1 MKRILAVILCSVCC
15 TVAFSQVHSET
26 ISDSEVGEYTDFLYS
41 NMSLAD
47 QEAKPVEYWEANV
60 REALLARKTAGWDV
74 PEREFRHFVLPV
86 RVNNEYP
93 DDFRTEYGQELRAR
107 IKGMP
112 EDEAALEINHWCH
125 EMATYKPSDARTSS
139 PLQTI
144 QRGLGRCGEESV
156 LCVAAMRAVGIPAR
170 QVYTPRWAHTDD
182 NHAWVEVFVD
192 GKWWFLGACEPEP
205 RLNMGWFNGPVSRVL
220 LLHTKVFGNYEG
232 PEDIIDRR
240 GAYTEINVTSG
251 YVPTRCTS
259 VTVVDEDGNKIQGA
273 SVEFKIYNYA
283 EFYTVAKYETG
294 LSGTVSLH
302 TGKGDM
308 LIWASKGDRYGIAKA
323 SDEQTTVV
331 LSHRFGQKASFDFEI
346 VPPVEDPIP
355 TGATEEEIAAN
366 KLRFAKEDEI
376 RSARPHGNDLVLTAF
391 LEAEKNSRKA
401 KALIAS
407 LSDKDRGDV
416 TRAVLDDA
424 VAHSGARFKPLR
436 DCPRIEIETLV
447 PYFQEIGQGLKKEGL
462 KFRNKKEVRDWVD
475 ANIHVDEKS
484 NPQMLRIPPVQ
495 VWRTRKADPLSK
507 DIFYV
512 ALCRVAGFE
521 AEYDAVNGKVQ
532 ETVPKGSL
540 TLEYDAPDWLQ
551 DPLYYRHFTLAKI
564 ENGSP
569 KLLNLDDS
577 VDIPLSQIKT
587 MELEEGEYLLT
598 TGVRMADGSVLS
610 HLELINVIAGE
621 ATRASLELASPVG
634 KPVIVGTMDA
644 EQLFMKKG
652 ETKEQSLLS
661 TTGRGYFLVAVLGER
676 DEPSIHA
683 INELASSANLLNEW
697 GRPVVVLTEAGQIK
711 ELESIDNLVYGSDPD
726 NKVLKML
733 ANGCNAISLNLPVVA
748 VCDTFGHIV
757 LYRQGYDTSLSAS
770 LAALLPL

>member
-1 MKRILAVILCSVCC
+1 MKRILAVILCAICC
-15 TVAFSQVHSET
+15 TAAFSQENT
-26 ISDSEVGEYTDFLYS
+26 AEVNEYTSFLLS

-47 QEAKPVEYWEANV
+47 LEAKPVEYWEANV
-60 REALLARKTAGWDV
+60 REALQARKEALWDI

-93 DDFRTEYGQELRAR
+93 DDFRTQYGAELRAR
-107 IKGMP
+107 IKGLSAA
-112 EDEAALEINHWCH
+112 EAALEVNHWCH

-156 LCVAAMRAVGIPAR
+156 LCVAALRAAGIPAR

-182 NHAWVEVFVD
+182 NHAWVEVYVD

-205 RLNMGWFNGPVSRVL
+205 RLNMGWFNGPVSRAM

-240 GAYTEINVTSG
+240 GTYTEINVTSG
-251 YVPTRCTS
+251 YVPTRRTE
-259 VTVVDEDGNKIQGA
+259 VTVVDEDGSRVSGA

-294 LSGTVSLH
+294 LDGTVALH
-302 TGKGDM
+302 TGKGDL
-308 LIWASKGDRYGIAKA
+308 LIWASKGDRYGVAKA
-323 SDEQTTVV
+323 SGERTTLV
-331 LSHRFGQKASFDFEI
+331 LDHRFGRKASFDFEI

-366 KLRFAKEDEI
+366 KLRLAQEDEI
-376 RSARPHGNDLVLTAF
+376 RSARPHGNDEVINSFLAAQKGSRNAQALV
-391 LEAEKNSRKA
+391 
-401 KALIAS
+401 AS

-424 VAHSGARFKPLR
+424 AAHCGARFKPLR

-447 PYFQEIGQGLKKEGL
+447 PYFKEIGEGLKKEGL
-462 KFRNKKEVRDWVD
+462 KFRNKTEIREWVD
-475 ANIHVDEKS
+475 ANIRVDGES

-495 VWRTRKADPLSK
+495 VWRTRRADPLSR

-532 ETVPKGSL
+532 EAESVTPV
-540 TLEYDAPDWLQ
+540 TFEYDGPDWLQ
-551 DPLYYRHFTLAKI
+551 DPLYYRHFTLARI
-564 ENGSP
+564 EDGSP
-569 KLLNLDDS
+569 RLLSLDDNA
-577 VDIPLSQIKT
+577 DIPLSSIRT
-587 MELEEGEYLLT
+587 MKLEDGEYLVT
-598 TGVRMADGSVLS
+598 TGVRMADGSVQA
-610 HLELINVIAGE
+610 HLELFEAASDTGVSVPLKLGSAAGRPAVIG
-621 ATRASLELASPVG
+621 S
-634 KPVIVGTMDA
+634 MDA
-644 EQLFMKKG
+644 EQLFLKKG
-652 ETKEQSLLS
+652 ESREQSILS
-661 TTGRGYFLVAVLGER
+661 AAGRGYFIIAVLGER

-683 INELASSANLLNEW
+683 VNELASCAGLLNDW
-697 GRPVVVLTEAGQIK
+697 SRPVIVLSKDGSVK
-711 ELESIDNLVYGSDPD
+711 GLESIDNVIHGTDPD
-726 NKVLKML
+726 GKVLKML
-733 ANGCNAISLNLPVVA
+733 ADGCNAASMNLPVVA
-748 VCDTFGHIV
+748 VCDSFGRIV
-757 LYRQGYDTSLSAS
+757 LFRQGYDTSLSAALS
-770 LAALLPL
+770 SLLPVI

>member
-1 MKRILAVILCSVCC
+1 MKRILAVILCAICC
-15 TVAFSQVHSET
+15 TAAFSQENT
-26 ISDSEVGEYTDFLYS
+26 AEVNEYTAFLLS

-47 QEAKPVEYWEANV
+47 LEAKPMEYWEANV
-60 REALLARKTAGWDV
+60 KEALQARKEAAWDI

-93 DDFRTEYGQELRAR
+93 DDFRTKYGAALRAR
-107 IKGMP
+107 VKGLSAA
-112 EDEAALEINHWCH
+112 ETALEINHWCH

-156 LCVAAMRAVGIPAR
+156 LGVAALRAVGIPAR

-182 NHAWVEVFVD
+182 NHAWVEVYVD

-205 RLNMGWFNGPVSRVL
+205 RLNMAWFNGPVSRAM

-251 YVPTRCTS
+251 YVPTRRTA
-259 VTVVDEDGNKIQGA
+259 VTVVDEVGNKVSGA
-273 SVEFKIYNYA
+273 YVEFKIYNYA
-283 EFYTVAKYETG
+283 EFYTVAKYQTG
-294 LSGTVSLH
+294 ADGTVALH
-302 TGKGDM
+302 TGKGD
-308 LIWASKGDRYGIAKA
+308 LLVWASKGDRYGVAKA
-323 SDEQTTVV
+323 SGEQTNVV
-331 LSHRFGQKASFDFEI
+331 LDHRFGQKASFDFEI
-346 VPPVEDPIP
+346 VPPAEDPIP

-366 KLRFAKEDEI
+366 KKRFAQEDEI
-376 RSARPHGNDLVLTAF
+376 RAARPHGNDEVLAAF
-391 LEAEKNSRKA
+391 LAAQKNSRNA
-401 KALIAS
+401 QALVAS

-424 VAHSGARFKPLR
+424 AAHCGARFKPLR

-447 PYFQEIGQGLKKEGL
+447 PYFKEIAEGLKKEGL
-462 KFRNKKEVRDWVD
+462 KFRNKDQIRAWVD
-475 ANIHVDEKS
+475 ANISVEEGF

-495 VWRTRKADPLSK
+495 VWRNRKADPLSK

-521 AEYDAVNGKVQ
+521 AAYDAVNGKV
-532 ETVPKGSL
+532 EDVAPKGSL
-540 TLEYDAPDWLQ
+540 TIDYDAQDWLQ

-564 ENGSP
+564 ESGSP

-577 VDIPLSQIKT
+577 VDIPLSQIST
-587 MELEEGEYLLT
+587 MDLEEGEYLMT
-598 TGVRMADGSVLS
+598 SGVRMADGSVS
-610 HLELINVIAGE
+610 AHLELFTVAAGE
-621 ATRASLELASPVG
+621 SARASLELDSPAD
-634 KPVIVGTMDA
+634 KPVVVGSMDA
-644 EQLFMKKG
+644 EQLFLKKG
-652 ETKEQSLLS
+652 ESREQSLLS
-661 TTGRGYFLVAVLGER
+661 ATGRGYFLVAILGER

-683 INELASSANLLNEW
+683 INELASCAGRLNDW
-697 GRPVVVLTEAGQIK
+697 ARPVIVLSEAESIK
-711 ELESIDNLVYGSDPD
+711 GLESIDNIIYGSDPD

-733 ANGCNAISLNLPVVA
+733 TSGCNVSTLNLPVIA

-757 LYRQGYDTSLSAS
+757 LFRQGYDTSLAAA
-770 LAALLPL
+770 LTALLPL